1 MPNRFPAVFVL
12 VVSVLIALIGIFMA
26 ARAEDGLFAFHGW
39 VLVIF
44 GVLMCFAMAA
54 RFVDHDQS

>member
-1 MPNRFPAVFVL
+1 MTNRFPAVFVL
-12 VVSVLIALIGIFMA
+12 VVSALIALLGIFMA
-26 ARAEDGLFAFHGW
+26 ARAEDSLFAFHGW

-54 RFVDHDQS
+54 RFVDDE

>member
-1 MPNRFPAVFVL
+1 MTNRFPAVLVL
-12 VVSVLIALIGIFMA
+12 VFSALTALLGVFMA

-54 RFVDHDQS
+54 RFVDDD